1 MAKKAPHRYH
11 KMVKKIVD
19 KDVYNDARLKA
30 YLEHKDK
37 TCSAKNKHRLQASYG
52 EGEPER
58 TGYATLIV
66 STLNALERMDI
77 NKKH

>member
-1 MAKKAPHRYH
+1 MAKKTPHRYH

-19 KDVYNDARLKA
+19 KAVYNDARLKA
-30 YLEHKDK
+30 YLDLKDK

-58 TGYATLIV
+58 TGHATLIV
-66 STLNALERMDI
+66 SSLNSLERMFV
-77 NKKH
+77 NKKY